1 MLRIRKFWGGQKVE
15 KNLSFK
21 RKIIPCGHIVVL
33 SKSCAN
39 EHFHPLTFATRS
51 CRADL
56 CASKCEAAIWIK
68 QMFKKHR
75 VFFQF
80 HTPSMA
86 NCVLSGDPAPAK
98 TRYCTLVF
106 WCFGLPDVSPLAAVG
121 RFLEDFSIMRFC
133 YLHVYT
139 GFLAL
144 CTSCDLLNKSIFAAI
159 CYVSSV
165 NGVLLVP
172 LWLLFTTVLW
182 KK

>member
-1 MLRIRKFWGGQKVE
+1 M
-15 KNLSFK
+15 
-21 RKIIPCGHIVVL
+21 VL

-68 QMFKKHR
+68 KMFQKHW

-80 HTPSMA
+80 YTPSMA
-86 NCVLSGDPAPAK
+86 NFVLSGDPAPAK
-98 TRYCTLVF
+98 TRTCTLVF
-106 WCFGLPDVSPLAAVG
+106 WCFVLPDVSPHAAVG
-121 RFLEDFSIMRFC
+121 RFLEDFWIMRFC
-133 YLHVYT
+133 YMHVYP

-144 CTSCDLLNKSIFAAI
+144 CTSCDLLNKSMFAAI

-165 NGVLLVP
+165 NGVFLVP
-172 LWLLFTTVLW
+172 LWRTGATVLS
-182 KK
+182 KKWFCLEPITI